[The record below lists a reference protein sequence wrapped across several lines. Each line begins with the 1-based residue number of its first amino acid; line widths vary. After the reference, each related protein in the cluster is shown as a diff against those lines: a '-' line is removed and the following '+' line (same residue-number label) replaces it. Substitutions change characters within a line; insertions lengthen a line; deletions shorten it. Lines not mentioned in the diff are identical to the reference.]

1 MMQTPE
7 QKYQQLF
14 EKMYQLCDE
23 QGWGDP
29 FSYARSREIHLAGV
43 LGHKVAEDYSGADAY
58 DKYDLPIEYKSTIGK
73 KLTATYNGISVQ
85 PTWEEQVD
93 YLVDEKIGKYHH
105 HYYARYKDGK
115 IDEVWRMTAGQVL
128 DILLPEL
135 KKKFN
140 TVKNRKDP
148 RLGHTISN
156 KLIVEQG
163 TKIM

>member
-14 EKMYQLCDE
+14 EKMYQLCIE

-85 PTWEEQVD
+85 PTWEE
-93 YLVDEKIGKYHH
+93 IGRAH
-105 HYYARYKDGK
+105 
-115 IDEVWRMTAGQVL
+115 V
-128 DILLPEL
+128 
-135 KKKFN
+135 
-140 TVKNRKDP
+140 
-148 RLGHTISN
+148 
-156 KLIVEQG
+156 
-163 TKIM
+163 

>member
-1 MMQTPE
+1 MNKPE
-7 QKYQQLF
+7 QRYQQLF
-14 EKMYQLCDE
+14 ENMYKLCEE

-29 FSYARSREIHLAGV
+29 FSYARSREIHMAGV
-43 LGHKVAEDYSGADAY
+43 LGHTVAEDYSGADAY

-85 PTWEEQVD
+85 DTWENQVN
-93 YLVDEKIGKYHH
+93 YLVDEKIGKYNH

-115 IDEVWRMTAGQVL
+115 IVEVWRMTAKQVL
-128 DILLPEL
+128 DELIPAL

-156 KLIVEQG
+156 RIIKDQG
-163 TKIM
+163 TQIM

>member
-14 EKMYQLCDE
+14 EKMYQLCIE

-105 HYYARYKDGK
+105 HYYARYKDC
-115 IDEVWRMTAGQVL
+115 
-128 DILLPEL
+128 LLYTSPS
-135 KKKFN
+135 
-140 TVKNRKDP
+140 P
-148 RLGHTISN
+148 RD
-156 KLIVEQG
+156 
-163 TKIM
+163 

>member
-1 MMQTPE
+1 MHDT
-7 QKYQQLF
+7 
-14 EKMYQLCDE
+14 KMVKSLK
-23 QGWGDP
+23 
-29 FSYARSREIHLAGV
+29 S
-43 LGHKVAEDYSGADAY
+43 VANDR
-58 DKYDLPIEYKSTIGK
+58 K
-73 KLTATYNGISVQ
+73 
-85 PTWEEQVD
+85 
-93 YLVDEKIGKYHH
+93 
-105 HYYARYKDGK
+105 
-115 IDEVWRMTAGQVL
+115 QVL